1 MKCFLA
7 VALLSASILAG
18 CKEDPEQA
26 ANKLFVETSS
36 LWDQYQVLSADDPA
50 LYGAR
55 LGLLEQVDTNLQSI
69 VADYPESSL
78 AVELAAT
85 GKVKQ
90 LVKAEVDAQN
100 LLIHQSMKCMENIFG
115 CALSK
120 ALDAAEGIA
129 DAVDR
134 SRALAGIAEAQA
146 ASGDIA
152 GALKTA
158 EGADAGNRSE
168 ALAMIARAQAASGD
182 IAGALKTAEG
192 IADAGV
198 RSWALAAVAE
208 AWAASGDIAGALKA
222 AEGIEYAVYR
232 SSALAGIAKIAAKLK

>member
-146 ASGDIA
+146 ATGDIA
-152 GALKTA
+152 GALKA
-158 EGADAGNRSE
+158 
-168 ALAMIARAQAASGD
+168 
-182 IAGALKTAEG
+182 AEG
-192 IADAGV
+192 IADAV
-198 RSWALAAVAE
+198 DRSRALTGIAKAR
-208 AWAASGDIAGALKA
+208 AASGDIAGALKA